1 MAKTKDRRFFSSYL
15 RLGRAHQQILL
26 CLALIV
32 PEAGNTILRRCDFWT
47 GRVPWGEGGRKAQ
60 GLDPILLK
68 NQALTLPT
76 TVYTV
81 RHMRAGK
88 AEKPK
93 RHNCPINVLVRPDQK
108 QRLESEVN
116 RTEVNQSAIVR
127 KALDLLF
134 EQMDRGQLR
143 LGFSDLEQGMHR

>member
-26 CLALIV
+26 RRSLIV
-32 PEAGNTILRRCDFWT
+32 QAVGNTMKRCDSET
-47 GRVPWGEGGRKAQ
+47 GRPEP
-60 GLDPILLK
+60 DPMLLK

-81 RHMRAGK
+81 QHMRAGK
-88 AEKPK
+88 AERPK

-134 EQMDRGQLR
+134 EQMDRGQLK
-143 LGFSDLEQGMHR
+143 LGFSDLEQGMRR